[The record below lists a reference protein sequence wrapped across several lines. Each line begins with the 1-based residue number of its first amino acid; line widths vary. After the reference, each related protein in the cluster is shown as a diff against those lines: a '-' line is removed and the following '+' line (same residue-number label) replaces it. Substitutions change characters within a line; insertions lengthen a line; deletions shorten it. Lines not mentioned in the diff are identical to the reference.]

1 MNYNFTEI
9 EKKWQDYWE
18 KNKTNKTNDFSEKKK
33 YYVLDMFPYPSGV
46 GLHVGHFKGYV
57 ATDVVARIK
66 RMQGFEVLHPMGW
79 DAFGLPA
86 ENFAIKTGIHPEITT
101 EKNIENIKHQMKIAG
116 LSYDWDREIN
126 TTDKDYYKWT
136 QWIFLKLYENNLAYK
151 KILPINWCP
160 SCKTGLANEEVVN
173 GKCERCG
180 TETTKKDIK
189 QWILKITEYADRLLE
204 DLDTLDWP
212 ERIKEMQRNWIGRSE
227 GWEIDFG
234 IEDTGR
240 VVTVFTTRAD
250 TLFGCT
256 YVVLAPESEVVLELK
271 NKISNW
277 DEVSDYIEKAKNKS
291 DLERISEVKGK
302 SGVELKG
309 LKAINPI
316 NGKDVRVFVADYVL
330 ASYGTGAV
338 MAVPAHD
345 ERDFEF
351 AIKYD
356 LPVIEVVR
364 PKNGDSDISESAFIQ
379 DGYLINSD
387 TFTDMD
393 SESARKAI
401 GESLKEEGFARP
413 KINYKLHDWPF
424 SRQRYWGEPIPIIHC
439 NSCGIVPLEEKNLPL
454 TLPHVDK
461 YEPTGTGES
470 PLAAI
475 ENWVNVK
482 CPKCGGDAKRE
493 TNTMPQWAGSCWYY
507 LRYLDIK
514 NDRVFVDSEKEKRWM
529 PVDLYV
535 GGAEHAVLH
544 LLYSRFWHKF
554 LFDIGVVSTK
564 EPFQKLRNIGLVLA
578 HDGQKMSKSKGNVI
592 SPDSVIDSFGA
603 DTLRVYEMF
612 MGPFDQAIGWNEQ
625 GVKGVNRFL
634 TRVWDIVMENK
645 NITNSSSEVVSET
658 QKLIKKVND
667 DLEKMKF
674 NTPVAFF
681 MEYVNFIYDNKAGF
695 GKDSAKIFIKLLF
708 PFAPHIC
715 EEMWQLIGEQGLVS
729 EQEWLTPDASLIKA
743 DKIILIVQVNGK
755 VRDRMEFDSDIDQV
769 KAEEAVRNSEV
780 IAKWIKG
787 KKIKKVIFAQGKL
800 INIVA

>member
-1 MNYNFTEI
+1 MKYNPGEI
-9 EKKWQDYWE
+9 EKKWQAYWE
-18 KNKTNKTNDFSEKKK
+18 KNKTNKTEDFSEKQK
-33 YYVLDMFPYPSGV
+33 YYCLDMFPYPSGV

-57 ATDVVARIK
+57 ATDIVARVK
-66 RMQGFEVLHPMGW
+66 RMQGFEVLHPIGW

-126 TTDKDYYKWT
+126 TTDSDYYKWT
-136 QWIFLKLYENNLAYK
+136 QWIFLKLYEKGLAYK
-151 KILPINWCP
+151 KLLPINWCP
-160 SCKTGLANEEVVN
+160 SCKTGLANEEVVD

-180 TETTKKDIK
+180 AETTKKDIE
-189 QWILKITEYADRLLE
+189 QWILKITAYADRLLE
-204 DLDTLDWP
+204 DLETLDWP
-212 ERIKEMQRNWIGRSE
+212 DRIKEMQKNWIGRSE

-234 IEDTGR
+234 IKDTGKT
-240 VVTVFTTRAD
+240 VTVFTTRAD

-256 YVVLAPESEVVLELK
+256 YIVLAPESDIVTDLK
-271 NKISNW
+271 DKISNW
-277 DEVSDYIEKAKNKS
+277 EEVSGYIEKTKNKS

-302 SGVELKG
+302 NGVELKG
-309 LKAINPI
+309 VKAINPI
-316 NGKDVRVFVADYVL
+316 NGKEVRVFAADYVL

-356 LPVIEVVR
+356 LPIIEVVR
-364 PKNGDSDISESAFIQ
+364 PRSGESDISESAYVQ
-379 DGYLINSD
+379 DGFLINSD
-387 TFTDMD
+387 TFSDMD

-401 GESLKEEGFARP
+401 GESLKDEGFARERV
-413 KINYKLHDWPF
+413 NYKLHDWPF

-439 NSCGIVPLEEKNLPL
+439 DKCGMVPLEEKDLPL

-475 ENWVNVK
+475 ETWVNVK
-482 CPKCGGDAKRE
+482 CPKCGGMAKRE

-507 LRYLDIK
+507 LRYLDNN
-514 NDRVFVDSEKEKRWM
+514 NDKSLVNSEKEKRWM

-554 LFDIGVVSTK
+554 LYDIGVVSTK

-592 SPDSVIDSFGA
+592 SPDSVVDEFGA

-634 TRVWDIVMENK
+634 GRAWDMVIQSESVAE
-645 NITNSSSEVVSET
+645 SSSEMISET
-658 QKLIKKVND
+658 NKLIKKVSD

-674 NTPVAFF
+674 NTPIAFF
-681 MEYVNFIYDNKAGF
+681 MEYVNFVYENKNDF
-695 GKDSAKIFIKLLF
+695 GKDSAEIFVKLLF

-715 EEMWQLIGEQGLVS
+715 EELWQLLGEKGLIS
-729 EQEWLTPDASLIKA
+729 EQEWPVCNEALVKN
-743 DKIILIVQVNGK
+743 DKIVLVVQVNGK
-755 VRDRMEFDSDIDQV
+755 VRDRMEFDSDIDQER
-769 KAEEAVRNSEV
+769 AEEAVKNSEV
-780 IAKWIKG
+780 IAKWIGG
-787 KKIKKVIFAQGKL
+787 KEIKKVVFAKGKL
-800 INIVA
+800 INIVV